1 MTTEKTKA
9 PRIKSIAAPT
19 GTFPVEVT
27 VTSLSGGSGTITFDC
42 MARTQTAWS
51 RERGDL
57 YAKAIARQKAREA
70 KAEAST
76 AKAASGGED
85 GAETTAAEAE
95 FDPKQ
100 LEKMFSERI
109 AGDAEMVL
117 QVAKGW
123 DLEDDFTLAN
133 ITALE
138 DTYPGAINDLVN
150 NYSAK
155 IHGARTKN

>member
-1 MTTEKTKA
+1 
-9 PRIKSIAAPT
+9 
-19 GTFPVEVT
+19 
-27 VTSLSGGSGTITFDC
+27 
-42 MARTQTAWS
+42 
-51 RERGDL
+51 
-57 YAKAIARQKAREA
+57 
-70 KAEAST
+70 
-76 AKAASGGED
+76 
-85 GAETTAAEAE
+85 
-95 FDPKQ
+95 
-100 LEKMFSERI
+100 MFSERI